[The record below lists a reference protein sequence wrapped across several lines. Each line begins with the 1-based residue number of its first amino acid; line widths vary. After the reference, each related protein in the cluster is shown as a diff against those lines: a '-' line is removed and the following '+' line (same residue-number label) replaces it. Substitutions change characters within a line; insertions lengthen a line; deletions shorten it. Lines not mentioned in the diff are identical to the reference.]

1 MIRVAIL
8 GSQLVGQLANEGLGS
23 EVDVVWKGVSAE
35 AFRREVPPLK
45 PEVVIIDLVDLAG
58 SVDQEVRTLL
68 GLTEFELGIV
78 TYSFA
83 RRALLKELRSPNVRV
98 LQAPMHL
105 DTLRAHLTPLVVK
118 SVLEGGRHRDP
129 TPPVPRPAPEA
140 PKPLPPAPAT
150 GFRYNR
156 AQLGK
161 LLTVQSAIACEC
173 PNHVAQLVE
182 SLQQFELYSRDC
194 ENRDEADRAM
204 HTRLAEVT
212 GRARAAMEQVL
223 SELLVHEKIDV

>member
-8 GSQLVGQLANEGLGS
+8 GSQLVGQLANDDLGP
-23 EVDVVWKGVSAE
+23 EVDIVWKGTSPE
-35 AFRREVPPLK
+35 AFRQEVPALK
-45 PEVVIIDLVDLAG
+45 PEVVVIDLVDLAG
-58 SVDQEVRTLL
+58 AVDQEVRALL
-68 GLTEFELGIV
+68 GLTGYELGIV

-83 RRALLKELRSPNVRV
+83 RRQLLKELRSPNVRV
-98 LQAPMHL
+98 LQAPMRL
-105 DTLRAHLTPLVVK
+105 ETLRAHLMPLVVR
-118 SVLEGGRHRDP
+118 SVLDTGRQREP
-129 TPPVPRPAPEA
+129 APVVERPAA
-140 PKPLPPAPAT
+140 PSLPPARAQVAAP
-150 GFRYNR
+150 FRFNR

-204 HTRLAEVT
+204 HTRLADVT
-212 GRARAAMEQVL
+212 GRARAAMEEVL
-223 SELLVHEKIDV
+223 AELLVHEKIEV

>member
-8 GSQLVGQLANEGLGS
+8 GSQLVGQLANDDLGP
-23 EVDVVWKGVSAE
+23 EVDIVWKGTSPE
-35 AFRREVPPLK
+35 AFRQEVPPLK
-45 PEVVIIDLVDLAG
+45 PEVVIIDLVDLDGA
-58 SVDQEVRTLL
+58 VDQEVRALL
-68 GLTEFELGIV
+68 GLTGSELGIV

-83 RRALLKELRSPNVRV
+83 RRQLLKELRSSNVRV
-98 LQAPMHL
+98 LQAPMRL
-105 DTLRAHLTPLVVK
+105 ETLRAHLMPLIVK
-118 SVLEGGRHRDP
+118 STLDSGRQRE
-129 TPPVPRPAPEA
+129 PAPVTERA
-140 PKPLPPAPAT
+140 RPKRSAVPAPT
-150 GFRYNR
+150 GASRFRYNR

-204 HTRLAEVT
+204 HTRLADVT
-212 GRARAAMEQVL
+212 GWARAAMEEVL
-223 SELLVHEKIDV
+223 AELLVHEKIEV